1 MPIIHFVIW
10 MFWLVYNLKDSYLK
24 ELNLISSL
32 YKMMNILPYLRRLLS
47 QLQRILSTIII
58 FNKLLLEV
66 IPRNGWSSIFLWF
79 QFIINIRFID
89 HLSILL
95 CDLFFSQLQVEPSS
109 IISNLNYSKN
119 CSLLI
124 HFNRTFFN
132 RLFTKWSIWLFLQPY
147 TLFTPE

>member
-10 MFWLVYNLKDSYLK
+10 MFWLVYNLKDSYFK

-32 YKMMNILPYLRRLLS
+32 YKMMNILPYLGRLLS

-58 FNKLLLEV
+58 FNKLLFEV
-66 IPRNGWSSIFLWF
+66 VPRNGWSWIFLWF

-95 CDLFFSQLQVEPSS
+95 CGLFSSQLPSS

-119 CSLLI
+119 WSLLI

-147 TLFTPE
+147 TLFTPK